1 MLGTIFGMGLGQVVT
16 PAPAKGLTVDRSP
29 VPADTV
35 TLESLESS
43 LGLHALKDFPVTST
57 DGISQSHPIC
67 AKSA

>member
-35 TLESLESS
+35 TLKSLESS
-43 LGLHALKDFPVTST
+43 LGFHASKRLPHHKYR
-57 DGISQSHPIC
+57 
-67 AKSA
+67 